1 MSSVGVSMRGHNFMG
16 GTVNNFLLQKEKEV
30 AGKQIAV
37 GKKEGTT

>member
-1 MSSVGVSMRGHNFMG
+1 MSSVGVSMRG

-37 GKKEGTT
+37 GKIEGTT